1 MLKELQWR
9 SLAVILLVLAVAA
22 CATPLRNQL
31 ELASQANRAYTERTT
46 LLLQH
51 DLITPQE
58 AASRLAQIKQARD
71 AIRLAS
77 VALTQCEST
86 KDAKCDAAASRLH
99 LAQSIGQQIE
109 IELLKRE
116 KEKRK

>member
-1 MLKELQWR
+1 MKNLIAL
-9 SLAVILLVLAVAA
+9 LLVFAVAA

-46 LLLQH
+46 LLLQN
-51 DLITPQE
+51 DLITTQE

-77 VALTQCEST
+77 VALTQCEAT
-86 KDAKCDAAASRLH
+86 KDTKCDAAASRLH
-99 LAQSIGQQIE
+99 LAQSLGQQIE
-109 IELLKRE
+109 LELLKRE
-116 KEKRK
+116 KEKRQ

>member
-1 MLKELQWR
+1 MK
-9 SLAVILLVLAVAA
+9 SLITLLLVLAVAA

-51 DLITPQE
+51 DLITTQE

-71 AIRLAS
+71 AVRLAAA
-77 VALTQCEST
+77 ALTACEAT
-86 KDAKCDAAASRLH
+86 KDTKCDAAASRLS

-109 IELLKRE
+109 LELLKRE
-116 KEKRK
+116 KERKQ